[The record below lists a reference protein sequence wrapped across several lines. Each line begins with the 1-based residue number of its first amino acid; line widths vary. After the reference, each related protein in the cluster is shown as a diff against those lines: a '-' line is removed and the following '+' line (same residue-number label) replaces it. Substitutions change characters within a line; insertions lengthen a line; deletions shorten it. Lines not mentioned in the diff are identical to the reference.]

1 MSYTHMSQRKDERNL
16 SDNRTLTETLNRAR
30 YDSGKTLDVVAE
42 ALHVRRSYLTDAL
55 NEGRVEVLQFQ
66 ARHIVPFCEATGSVL
81 PLAWMADRLGY
92 VLVKREH
99 ADTASDVLHE
109 TLDVSSVAGRLSER
123 VREATAD
130 GTLSAIERAEIIEM
144 SRRVQREAADVE
156 RAADAAGKKERA

>member
-1 MSYTHMSQRKDERNL
+1 
-16 SDNRTLTETLNRAR
+16 
-30 YDSGKTLDVVAE
+30 
-42 ALHVRRSYLTDAL
+42 
-55 NEGRVEVLQFQ
+55 
-66 ARHIVPFCEATGSVL
+66 
-81 PLAWMADRLGY
+81 MADRLGY